1 VVRLCTVVLRWAPG
15 GPSRVLALRD
25 ELVGRPFDDPD
36 RHWPD
41 QPDAVGGRD
50 RLAGGSWCVTDVAT
64 GVAGLVLNRPERR
77 EAAPGA
83 PSRGVLPLLATR
95 YGPDWAE
102 HVPLAGMASFTLLLV
117 TPDAVTRWTFD
128 GRDLRAEG
136 LPPGTSMTTS
146 GGPEDG
152 REQRYLAGFAA
163 ADPPGGWLAMVRG
176 SAPADDPAALLVR
189 HRHGDRVFATVFGQ
203 LIEARP
209 GAVDIAYSRTPG
221 EAESW
226 ARRTWTAASARPGPE
241 LSPP

>member
-117 TPDAVTRWTFD
+117 TPDVVM
-128 GRDLRAEG
+128 EV
-136 LPPGTSMTTS
+136 PGGS
-146 GGPEDG
+146 PEDG

-209 GAVDIAYSRTPG
+209 GAVEIAYSRTPG
-221 EAESW
+221 GAESW